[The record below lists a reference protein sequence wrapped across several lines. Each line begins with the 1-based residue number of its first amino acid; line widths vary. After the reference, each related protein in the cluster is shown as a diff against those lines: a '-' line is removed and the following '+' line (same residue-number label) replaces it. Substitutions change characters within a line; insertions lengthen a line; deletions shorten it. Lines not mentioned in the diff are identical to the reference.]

1 MCLLTPLIWEFQENF
16 TAARMVLA
24 ASGVEHEEL
33 LKVAEP
39 LISDLPKVALPADTK
54 SRYTGG
60 DFRQHT
66 GGEVFISDFS
76 SLDKCL

>member
-1 MCLLTPLIWEFQENF
+1 MEFQENF

-39 LISDLPKVALPADTK
+39 LVSDLPNVPRQVEPK
-54 SRYTGG
+54 SQYVGG

-66 GGEVFISDFS
+66 GGEVFHDRFFITGQA
-76 SLDKCL
+76 CLR

>member
-1 MCLLTPLIWEFQENF
+1 MISKFQENF

-33 LKVAEP
+33 LKVVEP
-39 LISDLPKVALPADTK
+39 LTSDLPNVPRPTEPK
-54 SRYTGG
+54 SQYVGG

-66 GGEVFISDFS
+66 GGEVFMTDFLS
-76 SLDKCL
+76 FGQVC

>member
-1 MCLLTPLIWEFQENF
+1 LTQFIWEFQENF

-39 LISDLPKVALPADTK
+39 LTSDLPNVPPQLAPK
-54 SRYTGG
+54 SQYVGG

-66 GGEVFISDFS
+66 GGEVGIHDRFPITGQV
-76 SLDKCL
+76 CLR

>member
-1 MCLLTPLIWEFQENF
+1 
-16 TAARMVLA
+16 MVLA

-39 LISDLPKVALPADTK
+39 LLSDLPNVTRLAEPK
-54 SRYTGG
+54 SEYVGG

-66 GGEVFISDFS
+66 GDEVCTPFNESVV
-76 SLDKCL
+76 CLS

>member
-1 MCLLTPLIWEFQENF
+1 MLPHLIWEFQENF

-33 LKVAEP
+33 LKVVEP
-39 LISDLPKVALPADTK
+39 LTSDLPNVPRQAEPK
-54 SRYTGG
+54 SQYTGG

-66 GGEVFISDFS
+66 GGEVIMTDLL
-76 SLDKCL
+76 SLNKCV